1 MILTAEKT
9 TLANLVK
16 EYNLDPAEAEKALRA
31 NGFFAVDMNL
41 EIYDKKGFMYVTEYR
56 RILSGLSAN
65 TATGKTTEI
74 KKVSASDKPAYNDSP
89 YRMDYIILTSS
100 ALQKKEL
107 NKFIIDTLSLKSK
120 YRTETRFVVTEKSLD
135 DLLSIA
141 KDENNN
147 NLLETYYDINMLV
160 KEKLALK
167 IIAENKDEDTILNEF
182 ISQVYTK
189 NTVLVVG
196 RNSGIS
202 RKIEII
208 NNDIHE
214 HHRHLS
220 YVYERDININGIL
233 VNPKSGA
240 VFKEIKNQIPFRCHE
255 NYTVPDDIPSK
266 TGQKVYFS
274 NGVAI
279 TLTAQL
285 GVSGTEGTVFDTDS
299 KNNFCVKIF
308 NRNSCTYEKIQ
319 KVLLMCKAVKKLR
332 ANDEICMKRIAF
344 PEFIVFNSKKQPVGF
359 CMRKFSDAVPLNNL
373 NYNDYRQIVSA
384 LYQNNRDRL
393 YGEKHVQIKFARSL
407 AEIVSFL
414 NFHNVILCDINSANI
429 LVNKEKMEIYLID
442 IDSAQICDKY
452 NYYPTNVGMPY
463 LLPPERTGT
472 GDFTFLHR
480 LSDDAWILQYYM
492 FYLLTPFATPYL
504 VANNATTED
513 LVKNG
518 EYPFQAGGN
527 RADKNVAGER
537 GGIWHTIVG
546 HLSLAIKMAF
556 WHSFH
561 RNGEHFSA
569 EKRLSSYEWLNYI
582 IRYEVALPRI
592 KETSPESLEFMPKN
606 PKVNRPDSQRK
617 NITATS
623 GDVSA
628 LVKKIRKNN

>member
-1 MILTAEKT
+1 MTGEKT

-16 EYNLDPAEAEKALRA
+16 EYNVDPDEAEKALRA

-56 RILSGLSAN
+56 RILSGISSSAV
-65 TATGKTTEI
+65 TERTGKE
-74 KKVSASDKPAYNDSP
+74 KKVSSSDKPAYNDIP

-100 ALQKKEL
+100 ALRKKEL
-107 NKFIIDTLSLKSK
+107 NRVIIDTLSIKSQ
-120 YRTETRFVVTEKSLD
+120 YRTKTKFVVTDRCLD
-135 DLLSIA
+135 DLLRIA
-141 KDENNN
+141 EDENNN

-160 KEKLALK
+160 SEHLALK
-167 IIAENKDEDTILNEF
+167 IIAGKKDEDTVINEF
-182 ISQVYTK
+182 INKVYTK

-196 RNSGIS
+196 RNAGVS

-214 HHRHLS
+214 RHRQLS
-220 YVYERDININGIL
+220 YVYERDISQNGIL
-233 VNPKSGA
+233 VNPKTGA
-240 VFKEIKNQIPFRCHE
+240 VFREIKNQKPFQCHD
-255 NYTVPDDIPSK
+255 NYTVPEYIPSE
-266 TGQKVYFS
+266 TGEKVYFS

-279 TLTAQL
+279 TLTEQL
-285 GVSGTEGTVFDTDS
+285 GISGTEGTVFDTDS

-319 KVLLMCKAVKKLR
+319 KVRLMCRAVKQLR
-332 ANDEICMKRIAF
+332 TNDAICMQRIAF
-344 PEFIVFNSKKQPVGF
+344 PEYMVFNKKKQPVGF

-373 NYNDYRQIVSA
+373 NYNDYRKIVSD
-384 LYQNNRDRL
+384 LYQKNKDRL

-452 NYYPTNVGMPY
+452 NYYPTNVGMHS
-463 LLPPERTGT
+463 LLPPERTGVN
-472 GDFTFLHR
+472 DFSFMHR

-504 VANNATTED
+504 VANNEKTEE
-513 LVKNG
+513 LVRNG
-518 EYPFQAGGN
+518 HYPFQAGDN

-537 GGIWHTIVG
+537 GGIWHIIVG

-556 WHSFH
+556 WNSFH
-561 RNGEHFSA
+561 RDGEYFTA
-569 EKRLSSYEWLNYI
+569 EKRLSSYDWLNYI

-592 KETSPESLEFMPKN
+592 KETSPESLEFMPEN
-606 PKVNRPDSQRK
+606 PKVNRP
-617 NITATS
+617 AS
-623 GDVSA
+623 GRADVTGSSGNVSA